1 MTNNT
6 IDSVGKYLTEIG
18 RTPLLKKEEEI
29 QLSRQI
35 QDLLTIEA
43 KRAEIADSVDVA
55 VSDEQLATAMDISL
69 QQLRHRLYKGRKA
82 KDQMIEANLRLVVS
96 IAKKYLRRGLPLQD
110 LIQEGTFGLIK
121 AVEKFDPEKGYKFST
136 YATWWIRQRITRSI
150 GDKSRS
156 IRLPV
161 HVIETLNKIKK
172 TNREL
177 YQSLGRQPTQTE
189 VASALNLE
197 LDKLR
202 FILKSARTIDSI
214 DRTIGKEEDTAIV
227 DLLATEGESLE
238 DKLILNCLR
247 EDLDNAL
254 ECLTDREAEVMRL
267 RYGFDDGNVKSLQD
281 VGRVFNLSRER
292 IRQIEARAIRK
303 LRHPSRANELKQY
316 IL

>member
-6 IDSVGKYLTEIG
+6 IDSVGKYLKEIG
-18 RTPLLKKEEEI
+18 RIKLLTSSEEI

-43 KRAEIADSVDVA
+43 KRAEIADSVGCSVD
-55 VSDEQLATAMDISL
+55 DEQLATAMNISL
-69 QQLRHRLYKGRKA
+69 QQLRRRLYKGRKA

-202 FILKSARTIDSI
+202 FILKSARTIDSL

-316 IL
+316 LF